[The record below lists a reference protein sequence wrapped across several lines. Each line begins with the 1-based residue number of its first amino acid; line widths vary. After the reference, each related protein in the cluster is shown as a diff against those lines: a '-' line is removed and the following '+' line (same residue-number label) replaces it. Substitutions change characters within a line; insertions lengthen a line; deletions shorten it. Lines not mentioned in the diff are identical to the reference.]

1 MNYEKEYID
10 YLIENVKQIDNK
22 VLDAY
27 FLNEIEFNEVIESI
41 DVTKYNVMSYNTFV
55 KSKKLDD
62 LLS

>member
-10 YLIENVKQIDNK
+10 YLIENVNEIDNK

-27 FLNEIEFNEVIESI
+27 FLNEIEFNEVTESI